1 MTGHTPAPAPEP
13 AAGAGARARS
23 LGSRLG
29 EGLVMTVTFLIF
41 RLVMIWLGLFDGE
54 PFLATASAALLFGV
68 FWVLVGL
75 AWDVWRRRQGER
87 RRGERR

>member
-1 MTGHTPAPAPEP
+1 MTGRTPAPAPEP
-13 AAGAGARARS
+13 AAGARARS
-23 LGSRLG
+23 WGSRLG

-75 AWDVWRRRQGER
+75 AWDVWRRHRQVER
-87 RRGERR
+87 R

>member
-1 MTGHTPAPAPEP
+1 MTGRTPAPAPEP

-41 RLVMIWLGLFDGE
+41 RLVMIRLGLFHG
-54 PFLATASAALLFGV
+54 
-68 FWVLVGL
+68 
-75 AWDVWRRRQGER
+75 
-87 RRGERR
+87 

>member
-1 MTGHTPAPAPEP
+1 MTGRTPAPAPEP

-75 AWDVWRRRQGER
+75 AWDVWRRHRQGER
-87 RRGERR
+87 R

>member
-1 MTGHTPAPAPEP
+1 MTGRTPAPAPEP

-75 AWDVWRRRQGER
+75 AWDVWRRRRQGER
-87 RRGERR
+87 R